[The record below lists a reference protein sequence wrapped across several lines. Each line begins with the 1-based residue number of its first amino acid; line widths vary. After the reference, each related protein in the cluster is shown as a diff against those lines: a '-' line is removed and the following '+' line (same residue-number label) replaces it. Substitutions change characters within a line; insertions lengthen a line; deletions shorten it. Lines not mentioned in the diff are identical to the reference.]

1 MNAISSKAMSFI
13 GAINS
18 WRPQTPFYYGW
29 LVLGTAALGAF
40 AATGVAQVVLGGIQ
54 NLIFE
59 DLGWDRSTIAY
70 AVTAGTIVSGLL
82 TPFVGR
88 LADRY
93 GPRGMMPVA
102 VLIVGVC
109 LFGLAGT
116 KAIWH
121 FYVPYIIARAIANP
135 ILIGVVPQTV
145 AVNFFSR
152 RRNLALGLTS
162 MARPVSGA
170 INIQLISLI
179 AQAYSWRVAYRF
191 IGLFAVAL
199 VVPLFLVMRRR
210 PEDIG
215 LHADGDREPS
225 SGEAQRQR
233 SSTPEVHASTGIG
246 EFDWKVGEAVRT
258 YTFWFLV
265 TAESLVVVAS
275 GALGFHVVPFMRDGG
290 LSQALAAGAMSL
302 STLFGAL
309 VSPGWGYLSDRFTPR
324 RLALVAIVITAMVT
338 ILFLVAD
345 HGQPAF
351 FVVIL
356 WGTASGGIHAL
367 SSMILAQYFGR
378 ASFGSIIGL
387 IGPFQMGAL
396 GLGPTI
402 GAVLFSLTGGYRSL
416 FIYSLGAYVVAFVL
430 IYIARSPRLPRRAEA
445 EGPAAG
451 D

>member
-1 MNAISSKAMSFI
+1 MKVISSKTTSFI
-13 GAINS
+13 EALTN
-18 WRPQTPFYYGW
+18 WRPQTPFFYGW

-59 DLGWDRSTIAY
+59 DLEWDRGTIAY
-70 AVTAGTIVSGLL
+70 AATAGTLVSGLL

-102 VLIVGVC
+102 VVIVGVC

-145 AVNFFSR
+145 AVNFFTR

-191 IGLFAVAL
+191 LGLFAVAL
-199 VVPLFLVMRRR
+199 VVPLILVMRRS

-215 LHADGDREPS
+215 LHPDGDAEPP
-225 SGEAQRQR
+225 SGETYRQR
-233 SSTPEVHASTGIG
+233 SSTPGESSPTGPT
-246 EFDWKVGEAVRT
+246 EFDWSVGEAVRT
-258 YTFWFLV
+258 YAFWFIV
-265 TAESLVVVAS
+265 SAEALVVVAS
-275 GALGFHVVPFMRDGG
+275 GALGFQVVPFMRDGG

-309 VSPGWGYLSDRFTPR
+309 VSPGWGFLADRFTPR
-324 RLALVAIVITAMVT
+324 KLALVALIITFVVT
-338 ILFLVAD
+338 SLFLVAD
-345 HGQPAF
+345 RGQPAF
-351 FVVIL
+351 YVVIL
-356 WGTASGGIHAL
+356 WGTASGGIHVL
-367 SSMILAQYFGR
+367 SGMILAQYYGR

-387 IGPFQMGAL
+387 TGPFQMGAL

-430 IYIARSPRLPRRAEA
+430 IYAAVSPRLPRRAEA
-445 EGPAAG
+445 DDQAAG